1 MWFIFL
7 YFKNNIFQ
15 RVKVLEI
22 PTVVLGV
29 KDQCCTVVAQ
39 ILSLV
44 WELLYVAG
52 MEKKKKKKSKSF
64 KF

>member
-29 KDQCCTVVAQ
+29 KDQCCTVWLRFSPWSGNFYMLQ
-39 ILSLV
+39 V
-44 WELLYVAG
+44 W
-52 MEKKKKKKSKSF
+52 KKKKKKKQ